1 MICFSCSFPAFSP
14 GWSTPGAHVHVRRPS
29 INALALTFVGVRM
42 GETIELY
49 KYNQQSLAMDD
60 TVKPRASLYQELEDL
75 ESLTF
80 ENENLE
86 TWNMEIWTSK
96 IENLNF
102 VKYIHVHKWLEMVV
116 KRTFMPVANFGLQ
129 SLGQT
134 QSILIYCTKNRA
146 IFNPGVQKPF
156 HLVRRFSYM
165 DVMTKVRYFLTNE
178 N

>member
-75 ESLTF
+75 E
-80 ENENLE
+80 
-86 TWNMEIWTSK
+86 IG
-96 IENLNF
+96 
-102 VKYIHVHKWLEMVV
+102 
-116 KRTFMPVANFGLQ
+116 RTYEVSYSVWSNGPVE
-129 SLGQT
+129 ST
-134 QSILIYCTKNRA
+134 
-146 IFNPGVQKPF
+146 
-156 HLVRRFSYM
+156 
-165 DVMTKVRYFLTNE
+165 DVGDWYNGTTTMMLDDDVGRWC
-178 N
+178 